1 MTILL
6 IAEARSGSTNLAK
19 WLKKSLPDFNLL
31 NEPFN
36 FRSSDFVGNN
46 RIIDYTKDN
55 IISEKYFFNESLI
68 NDMIEKSDIVFCLKR
83 ERLVDQLESYIVA
96 HKTNNWYDEYNP
108 QDIYENIE
116 GLSEEI
122 KKFVDSKK
130 QLSDFVKENNI
141 KTFTYENLY
150 YENGI
155 QDLKT
160 FLNIKTDVPF
170 PYGKK
175 YRKDINKKTVI

>member
-19 WLKKSLPDFNLL
+19 WLKKSLPHFNLL

-36 FRSSDFVGNN
+36 HRSTDFIGEDGV
-46 RIIDYTKDN
+46 IDYSKDN
-55 IISEKYFFNESLI
+55 IISEKYYFNELLI
-68 NDMIEKSDIVFCLKR
+68 KDMIEKSDIVFCLKR
-83 ERLVDQLESYIVA
+83 EHLVDQLESYIVA

-108 QDIYENIE
+108 KDIYENIE

-122 KKFVDSKK
+122 KKFMDSKK
-130 QLSDFVKENNI
+130 DLKNFVDKNNI

-150 YENGI
+150 NNGGI
-155 QDLKT
+155 DDLKT
-160 FLNIKTDVPF
+160 FLNIDTNVPF

-175 YRKDINKKTVI
+175 YRKEIVKKTVI